1 MLTVSEDFAKK
12 IVSDDRTFTVK
23 VVVDSS
29 YELTGAT
36 IQSVTLDEV
45 VNSTDT
51 LTMGCACSNKVTINF
66 INPRTDIN
74 YDNKHIEV
82 YAGIKTSDIPL
93 VYENVSLGKFYITDV
108 ETANDYKNLKIT
120 AYDGFCK
127 MTGKYIKSSSIV
139 GTVKI
144 QAIYNDIKMQLASKC
159 GVVLKDITCP
169 DFDIEWK
176 DIDMT
181 FTQAVGYLAG
191 CLGGF
196 ARFDRDGLLEIV
208 WYTRTPIE
216 IGRNLQ
222 YMNGFQKTT
231 EKPLT
236 ITSIV
241 TGTQENAISKG
252 DGVSGTEVNFEN
264 PFITDA
270 MADSLWSKI
279 KNTTYTP
286 CKVKWRGNPAVQA
299 GDIVSVI
306 DKNDTAHMVLV
317 MSQQIV
323 IGGGLHSTIECKGK
337 SETTNNFSNSF
348 STASQKI
355 ERVYTKMDQ
364 AIINSTNSITG
375 ANGGYVIIND
385 ADGDGKPD
393 EILILNSV
401 SLENATKC
409 WRWNQN
415 GLGFAKN
422 PLGNAYQ
429 GPFNLAIDTEQE
441 GIVANFI
448 TAGYLNANRIAVES
462 FDTNNPAL
470 LTDYIRF
477 GDGTITFGS
486 DEDALTLY
494 LARDKIELG
503 NTGLKTTITS
513 NSFEID
519 NMTDGVFRIQEFGW
533 IPRKSGNMSFTIIKK
548 EV

>member
-1 MLTVSEDFAKK
+1 MLTVSENFAKK
-12 IVSDDRTFTVK
+12 IISDDRTFAVK
-23 VVVDSS
+23 VRVDSA

-36 IQSVTLDEV
+36 IQSISLDEI

-51 LTMGCACSNKVTINF
+51 LTFGCACSNKVTINF
-66 INPRTDIN
+66 INPPTNIN
-74 YDNKHIEV
+74 YDNTYIEPYV
-82 YAGIKTSDIPL
+82 SIKTSDIPE
-93 VYENVSLGKFYITDV
+93 VYESVPLGKFYATEV
-108 ETANDYKNLKIT
+108 ETTNDYKNLKIT

-127 MTGKYIKSSSIV
+127 MTEKYIKSSSIV
-139 GTVKI
+139 GTTKI
-144 QAIYNDIKMQLASKC
+144 QVIYDDIKGQLASKC
-159 GVVLKDITCP
+159 GVVLKDTPCP
-169 DFDIEWK
+169 DLDIEWK
-176 DIDMT
+176 DLDMT

-196 ARFDRDGLLEIV
+196 ARFDREGVLEIV
-208 WYTRTPIE
+208 WYSNTTVE
-216 IGRNLQ
+216 IPRNSQ

-231 EKPLT
+231 DKPLT
-236 ITSIV
+236 ITSLV
-241 TGTQENAISKG
+241 TGTQENTITMG
-252 DGVSGTEVNFEN
+252 DGVNGTEINYEN
-264 PFITDA
+264 PFITYNMVEA
-270 MADSLWSKI
+270 VWNKV
-279 KNTTYTP
+279 NGVTYTP

-306 DKNDTAHMVLV
+306 DKNNTAHTVFV

-323 IGGGLHSTIECKGK
+323 IGGGLNSTIECKGK

-355 ERVYTKMDQ
+355 ERVYTTMEQ
-364 AIINSTNSITG
+364 SVINATNSITG

-393 EILILNSV
+393 EILILNSPV
-401 SLENATKC
+401 LEKATKC

-415 GLGFAKN
+415 GLGFATN
-422 PLGNAYQ
+422 SLGNAYQ
-429 GPFNLAIDTEQE
+429 GPYKLAIDTAKD

-448 TAGYLNANRIAVES
+448 TAGFLNANRIAVES
-462 FDTNNPAL
+462 FDSNDPKK
-470 LTDYIRF
+470 LTDYIHF

-503 NTGLKTTITS
+503 NKGLKTKITS

-519 NMTDGVFRIQEFGW
+519 NMTDGVFRIQTFGF
-533 IPRKSGNMSFTIIKK
+533 IPRKSGNISFTLVK
-548 EV
+548 

>member
-1 MLTVSEDFAKK
+1 MLTVSEDFLKK
-12 IVSDDRTFTVK
+12 VTSDDRTFTVK

-36 IQSVTLDEV
+36 IQSVTLDEI

-51 LTMGCACSNKVTINF
+51 LTFGCACSNKVTINF
-66 INPRTDIN
+66 INPPTNIN
-74 YDNKHIEV
+74 YDNTYIEPYV
-82 YAGIKTSDIPL
+82 GIKVSDIPL
-93 VYENVSLGKFYITDV
+93 VYESVPLGKFYATEV

-127 MTGKYIKSSSIV
+127 MTGKYV
-139 GTVKI
+139 GVAGKTKI
-144 QAIYNDIKMQLASKC
+144 QAVYDDIKEQLASKC
-159 GVVLKDITCP
+159 GVVLKDMNCP
-169 DFDIEWK
+169 DLDITWQN
-176 DIDMT
+176 IDMT

-196 ARFDRDGLLEIV
+196 ARFDREGLLEIV
-208 WYTRTPIE
+208 WYTNTEVE

-231 EKPLT
+231 DKPLT

-241 TGTQENAISKG
+241 TGTQDNAISKG
-252 DGVSGTEVNFEN
+252 DGVNGSEINFEN
-264 PFITDA
+264 PFITSA
-270 MADSLWSKI
+270 MADALWTKVN
-279 KNTTYTP
+279 NTTYTP

-306 DKNDTAHMVLV
+306 DKNEVAHTVFV
-317 MSQQIV
+317 MAQQMV
-323 IGGGLHSTIECKGK
+323 IGGGLNSTIECKGK

-355 ERVYTKMDQ
+355 ERVYTTMEQ
-364 AIINSTNSITG
+364 SVINATGSITG
-375 ANGGYVIIND
+375 ANGGHVVIND
-385 ADGDGKPD
+385 SDGDGMPD
-393 EILILNSV
+393 EILILNSPI
-401 SLENATKC
+401 LEKATKC

-415 GLGFAKN
+415 GLGFATN
-422 PLGNAYQ
+422 ELGNAYQ
-429 GPFNLAIDTEQE
+429 GPFKLAIDTAHE
-441 GIVANFI
+441 GIVANQI
-448 TAGYLNANRIAVES
+448 TTGFLNANRIAVES
-462 FDTNNPAL
+462 FDTDNPKL
-470 LTDYIRF
+470 LTSYIHF
-477 GDGTITFGS
+477 EDGTIRFGS

-519 NMTDGVFRIQEFGW
+519 NMTDGVFRIQKFGW
-533 IPRKSGNMSFTIIKK
+533 IPRKSGNMSFTLLK
-548 EV
+548 